1 MGAPGEVAGPIPIGR
16 AIANTQAYILDHHLN
31 PAPIGVC
38 GELYIGGDGLA
49 RDYFNHPELTAQ
61 CFIPHAFSDKPGA
74 RLYKTGDLARYLP
87 DGNIE
92 FIGRLD
98 QQVKIRGFRIELG
111 EIEAVLGQHPAVQES
126 VVIASED
133 VHGDKRLVGY
143 IVSRKEQSPTVTELR
158 GFLKSKL
165 PEHMVPS
172 VFVFLDVLP
181 LTPHGK
187 VDRQALPPAAGTR
200 PDLEKAFVAPR
211 TPVEK
216 ALSVIW
222 TQILGLQQLG
232 IYDNFF
238 ELGGHSLSAARVI
251 SLARIAFEMKLPLR
265 TLFEKPTIEELALVI
280 SQSLALG
287 TEQEHLCP
295 ILTELEALSEEEAQ
309 QLLTDKIP

>member
-1 MGAPGEVAGPIPIGR
+1 M
-16 AIANTQAYILDHHLN
+16 
-31 PAPIGVC
+31 PIGVC

-49 RDYFNHPELTAQ
+49 RDYLNHPELTAES
-61 CFIPHAFSDKPGA
+61 FIPHAFSDKPGA
-74 RLYKTGDLARYLP
+74 RLYKTGDLARWLP

-111 EIEAVLGQHPAVQES
+111 EIEAVLGQHPAVQET
-126 VVIASED
+126 VVVADDD

-143 IVSRKEQSPTVTELR
+143 VVARKDQSPTISELR

-172 VFVFLDVLP
+172 VFVFLDAVP
-181 LTPHGK
+181 VTPHGK
-187 VDRQALPPAAGTR
+187 VNRQALPAAAGTR

-211 TPVEK
+211 IPAEK
-216 ALSVIW
+216 ALSGIW
-222 TQILGLQQLG
+222 AQVLGLERVG

-238 ELGGHSLSAARVI
+238 ELGGHSLSATRVI
-251 SLARIAFEMKLPLR
+251 SLARKAFEMELPLR

-280 SQSLALG
+280 SQSPALG

-309 QLLTDKIP
+309 QLLAGKTR